1 MRYWLV
7 ILICLPISGCG
18 GTPSVSSP
26 PPKPKAEPV
35 KITQFYAS
43 DKKLPRGVKG
53 NLCYGVDHASKVE
66 LSPAVED
73 VWPAMTRCF
82 DISPKQT
89 THYTLTAY
97 GDDGSK
103 DAKSVDVTVGAA
115 PPRIYDLTVTAD
127 QVHPG
132 QLVAVCFKVENTT
145 SVKASPGH
153 FDPSRNCIT
162 DQPTKTTTYKVFALG
177 GDRQIDTGSVTVK
190 VR

>member
-1 MRYWLV
+1 MRYS
-7 ILICLPISGCG
+7 LPVLFALLISGCG
-18 GTPSVSSP
+18 STSVATTSAT
-26 PPKPKAEPV
+26 KPKAEPV

-73 VWPAMTRCF
+73 VWPAMTRCIE
-82 DISPKQT
+82 ISPKQT

-103 DAKSVDVTVGAA
+103 DTKTVDVAVGAA
-115 PPRIYDLTVTAD
+115 PPRIYDLTATSD

-132 QLVAVCFKVENTT
+132 QLIAVCFKVENTT

-153 FDPSRNCIT
+153 FDSSRNCIT

-190 VR
+190 VK

>member
-1 MRYWLV
+1 MRYLLAMLV
-7 ILICLPISGCG
+7 ALLLSGCG
-18 GTPSVSSP
+18 STPSVTSA

-43 DKKLPRGVKG
+43 DKKLPKGVKG

-73 VWPAMTRCF
+73 VWPAMTRCIE
-82 DISPKQT
+82 ISPKQT
-89 THYTLTAY
+89 TRYTLTAY

-103 DAKSVDVTVGAA
+103 DAKTVDVTVVAA
-115 PPRIYDLTVTAD
+115 PPRIYDLTVTAV

-145 SVKASPGH
+145 SVKAGPGH
-153 FDPSRNCIT
+153 FDSSRNCIT
-162 DQPTKTTTYKVFALG
+162 DQPRKTTTYKVSALG

-190 VR
+190 VQ